1 MLPRPNSMYQ
11 KKWFARTW
19 KFRSCRKGMTGGI
32 KDVKKSPKLEGYY
45 IQIGEKYGAHHSS
58 PTFPNPYAMHLFTK
72 NPSFVW
78 ILVQSKSHSPY
89 LSSRTWLLGAF
100 PTSVHLTI
108 PWATQV

>member
-1 MLPRPNSMYQ
+1 MLPRPNSMYL

-45 IQIGEKYGAHHSS
+45 IQIGEKYGAHLSS

-72 NPSFVW
+72 KNHPLCGFWYRVKVTHHISA
-78 ILVQSKSHSPY
+78 HE
-89 LSSRTWLLGAF
+89 LGSWEHF
-100 PTSVHLTI
+100 LHLFT
-108 PWATQV
+108 